1 MRDFVIVGDSTCD
14 LPKETRE
21 KNKIEYVRMSVV
33 IDGKEHYA
41 SLDWEE
47 FSPKEY
53 YDLMRGG
60 ALIKTT
66 QVLRGEFETV
76 FAGWLEK
83 GYDILYISCS
93 SGLSGSVGLA
103 RIVADELLE
112 KYPERRIFCVDS
124 LNSSLGQ
131 GCLVL
136 KAAELRDEGKTAE
149 EIVGWLEENRLNVN
163 QCGTV
168 ETLDYLRKAGR
179 VTAASA
185 FFGNIFGVKPLI
197 LSDINGKNYAYRKVK
212 GAATARKELAKDT
225 VAAAEDTENSV
236 LYISHGDALSEAEKL
251 RDEILS
257 LASFKDVFITN
268 IGPVVGASV
277 GPGTLISYVY
287 GKKVTIEGKE

>member
-1 MRDFVIVGDSTCD
+1 MRAFVIVGDSTCD
-14 LPKETRE
+14 LPKEIRE

-41 SLDWEE
+41 SLDWDE

-53 YDLMRGG
+53 YDFMRGG
-60 ALIKTT
+60 AMIKTT

-76 FAGWLEK
+76 FSGWLEK

-112 KYPERRIFCVDS
+112 KYSERRIFCVDS

-131 GCLVL
+131 GYLVL
-136 KAAELRDEGKTAE
+136 KAAELRDEGKSAE
-149 EIVGWLEENRLNVN
+149 EIVCWLEENRLKVN

-225 VAAAEDTENSV
+225 VAAAEDIENSV
-236 LYISHGDALSEAEKL
+236 LYISHGDALAEAEKL

-257 LASFKDVFITN
+257 QASFKDVFITN

>member
-14 LPKETRE
+14 LPKEIRE

>member
-1 MRDFVIVGDSTCD
+1 MRAFVIVGDSTCD
-14 LPKETRE
+14 LPKEIRE

-41 SLDWEE
+41 SLDWDE

-53 YDLMRGG
+53 YDFMRGG

-76 FAGWLEK
+76 FSGWLEK

-112 KYPERRIFCVDS
+112 KYSERRIFCVDS

-131 GCLVL
+131 GYLVL
-136 KAAELRDEGKTAE
+136 KAAELRDEGKSAE
-149 EIVGWLEENRLNVN
+149 EIVCWLEENRLKVN

-225 VAAAEDTENSV
+225 VAAAEDIENSV
-236 LYISHGDALSEAEKL
+236 LYISHGDALAEAEKL

-257 LASFKDVFITN
+257 QASFKDVFITN

>member
-1 MRDFVIVGDSTCD
+1 
-14 LPKETRE
+14 
-21 KNKIEYVRMSVV
+21 
-33 IDGKEHYA
+33 
-41 SLDWEE
+41 
-47 FSPKEY
+47 
-53 YDLMRGG
+53 
-60 ALIKTT
+60 
-66 QVLRGEFETV
+66 
-76 FAGWLEK
+76 
-83 GYDILYISCS
+83 
-93 SGLSGSVGLA
+93 VGLA

-257 LASFKDVFITN
+257 LARFKDVFITN

-277 GPGTLISYVY
+277 GPGTLISFVY

>member
-14 LPKETRE
+14 LPKEIRE

-33 IDGKEHYA
+33 INGKEHYA
-41 SLDWEE
+41 SLDWDE

-257 LASFKDVFITN
+257 LARFKDVFITN

>member
-14 LPKETRE
+14 LPKEIRE

-41 SLDWEE
+41 SLDWDE